1 MLPQKTK
8 YVIRVYALIINDN
21 NEILLSDE
29 YLMDMKMT
37 KFPGGGMEA
46 GEGTLECLQ
55 REALEEFGQGLTQI
69 RHFYTTDYYQQALF
83 YEDHQLISIYYLA
96 EFPDK
101 TGFPVSDRPFDF
113 PEMVNGQQSFR
124 WTSLSEL
131 NREDLTFPIDKLV
144 LGKLKEYSGIMNGN
158 ITTRDTP

>member
-1 MLPQKTK
+1 MLKQKAK
-8 YVIRVYALIINDN
+8 YVIRVYALIV
-21 NEILLSDE
+21 NEKNEVLLSDE

-55 REALEEFGQGLTQI
+55 REAMEEFGQGLTII

-96 EFPDK
+96 DFADEI
-101 TGFPVSDRPFDF
+101 GFPVSDKPFDF

-124 WTSLSEL
+124 WASLAEL
-131 NREDLTFPIDKLV
+131 NDDDLTFPIDRLV
-144 LGKLKEYSGIMNGN
+144 LGLLNSLTQSG
-158 ITTRDTP
+158 RQAPLCF

>member
-1 MLPQKTK
+1 MLKQKAK
-8 YVIRVYALIINDN
+8 YVIRVYALIL
-21 NEILLSDE
+21 NEKNEVLLSDE

-46 GEGTLECLQ
+46 GEGTIECLQ
-55 REALEEFGQGLTQI
+55 REAMEEFGQGLSKI

-96 EFPDK
+96 DFPDE
-101 TGFPVSDRPFDF
+101 TRFPVSDKPFDF

-124 WTSLSEL
+124 WASLPGLKE
-131 NREDLTFPIDKLV
+131 EELTFPIDKLV
-144 LGKLKEYSGIMNGN
+144 LEKLKDHLR
-158 ITTRDTP
+158 T